1 MQIDGEIYAERK
13 ILPITLDFIYIPDGF
28 RDDLTVVYLRTG
40 NILNVYKTVLKSTH
54 SWQVFRFRSNIYR
67 IN

>member
-1 MQIDGEIYAERK
+1 MQIDSEIYAERK

-54 SWQVFRFRSNIYR
+54 SWQVFCFRSNIYR